1 MTIAAAMIA
10 TALSVRI
17 LSPVADSYV
26 SGATVLRAQVEPV
39 DAPVIVSFFVDGRQ
53 VCSVAKAPYE
63 CEWYAGRAIV
73 EHRIRVVAASADGTE
88 ARAVATVSTKGLG
101 YAESVEVDLVEVT
114 VTVTDGGNK
123 YVMGLPQQTFRVFED
138 GRPQTITHFASENVG
153 LDLVLAVDISGS
165 MRDSMP
171 TMKTA
176 VKEFLTAVSSRD
188 RVTLLG
194 FNDTIFPLA
203 RKATDPGERVMA
215 VDRLACWGNTAL
227 YDVIATGINLLGRET
242 GRKAMVV
249 FTDGEDM
256 GSHTSLADVERRL
269 EASGVT
275 LYVIGEGR
283 ALKMEMLRERM
294 DRLARSTG
302 GRAIVT
308 EKIDD
313 LRGAFAELLDELSHQ
328 YLLGYTPTNAAH
340 DGTLRQLKVEVEG
353 RHRIR
358 AREAYRAP
366 SAKK

>member
-1 MTIAAAMIA
+1 MIASVMIAA
-10 TALSVRI
+10 ALSVRI
-17 LSPVADSYV
+17 LSPVADSFV
-26 SGATVLRAQVEPV
+26 SGSTALQAQVEPA
-39 DAPVIVSFFVDGRQ
+39 DAAVVVSFFVDGRQ
-53 VCSVAKAPYE
+53 VCTVAKAPYE
-63 CEWYAGRAIV
+63 CDWYAGRAIV

-88 ARAVATVSTKGLG
+88 ARAVATIGTKG
-101 YAESVEVDLVEVT
+101 YAETVDVDLVEVT
-114 VTVTDGGNK
+114 VTVTDGASK
-123 YVMGLPQQTFRVFED
+123 YVTGLPQKAFRVFED
-138 GRPQTITHFASENVG
+138 GRPQTITHFASENVA

-171 TMKTA
+171 KMKTA

-203 RKATDPGERVMA
+203 RKATDPDQRVMA
-215 VDRLACWGNTAL
+215 VDRLACWGDTAL
-227 YDVIATGINLLGRET
+227 YDVIATGINLLGREN

-249 FTDGEDM
+249 FTDGEDV
-256 GSHTSLADVERRL
+256 GSRTSLADVERRL

-275 LYVIGEGR
+275 LYVIGQGR
-283 ALKMEMLRERM
+283 ALKMDMLKERIN
-294 DRLARSTG
+294 RLAHSTG

-328 YLLGYTPTNAAH
+328 FLLGYTPTNTAH

-366 SAKK
+366 GARK

>member
-1 MTIAAAMIA
+1 MIVA
-10 TALSVRI
+10 ALSVKI
-17 LSPVADSYV
+17 LSPAADSFV
-26 SGATVLRAQVEPV
+26 SGATMLRAQVEPA
-39 DAPVIVSFFVDGRQ
+39 DAAAIVSFFVDGRPM
-53 VCSVAKAPYE
+53 CRLEKAPYQ
-63 CEWYAGRAIV
+63 CEWDAGRTIV
-73 EHRIRVVAASADGTE
+73 EHRIRVVAANAGAPE
-88 ARAVATVSTKGLG
+88 ARSVETISTRGIAI
-101 YAESVEVDLVEVT
+101 AESVDVDLVEVT
-114 VTVTDGGNK
+114 VTVTDGGAK
-123 YVMGLPQQTFRVFED
+123 YVTGLPQRAFRVYED
-138 GRPQTITHFASENVG
+138 GRSQTITHFSAENVS

-165 MRDSMP
+165 MRDSLP
-171 TMKTA
+171 TMKSA
-176 VKEFLTAVSSRD
+176 VKEFLTAVSAED

-203 RKATDPGERVMA
+203 RKSTDPVQRVKAVERLGA
-215 VDRLACWGNTAL
+215 WGNTSL
-227 YDVIATGINLLGRET
+227 YDVIVTGINQLGRET

-249 FTDGEDM
+249 FTDGEDQ
-256 GSHTSLADVERRL
+256 GSHTSLSDVERRL

-283 ALKMEMLRERM
+283 ALKTEALRERM

-313 LRGAFAELLDELSHQ
+313 LRGAFIELLDELSHQ

-340 DGTLRQLKVEVEG
+340 DGTLRQLKVEVDG

-366 SAKK
+366 TPRK

>member
-63 CEWYAGRAIV
+63 CDWYAGRAIV

-114 VTVTDGGNK
+114 VTVTDGSK
-123 YVMGLPQQTFRVFED
+123 YVMGLPQQAFRVFED
-138 GRPQTITHFASENVG
+138 GRSQTITHFASENVG

-165 MRDSMP
+165 MRDSLP

-203 RKATDPGERVMA
+203 RKATDPGERVIA

-275 LYVIGEGR
+275 LYIIGEGR

-302 GRAIVT
+302 GRAILT

>member
-1 MTIAAAMIA
+1 
-10 TALSVRI
+10 
-17 LSPVADSYV
+17 
-26 SGATVLRAQVEPV
+26 
-39 DAPVIVSFFVDGRQ
+39 
-53 VCSVAKAPYE
+53 
-63 CEWYAGRAIV
+63 
-73 EHRIRVVAASADGTE
+73 
-88 ARAVATVSTKGLG
+88 
-101 YAESVEVDLVEVT
+101 
-114 VTVTDGGNK
+114 
-123 YVMGLPQQTFRVFED
+123 
-138 GRPQTITHFASENVG
+138 
-153 LDLVLAVDISGS
+153 
-165 MRDSMP
+165 MRESMP
-171 TMKTA
+171 KMKTA
-176 VKEFLTAVSSRD
+176 VKEFLTAVSATD

-203 RKATDPGERVMA
+203 RKSTDPVQRVKA
-215 VDRLACWGNTAL
+215 VERLASWGDTAL
-227 YDVIATGINLLGRET
+227 YDVIVTGINLLGRET

-256 GSHTSLADVERRL
+256 GSHTSLSDVERRL

-283 ALKMEMLRERM
+283 ALKVDALRERM

-328 YLLGYTPTNAAH
+328 YLLGYSPTNTTH

-366 SAKK
+366 SPRK

>member
-10 TALSVRI
+10 AALSVKI
-17 LSPVADSYV
+17 LSPGADSFV
-26 SGATVLRAQVEPV
+26 SGVTMLRAEVEPV
-39 DAPVIVSFFVDGRQ
+39 DAAAIVSFFVDGRP
-53 VCSVAKAPYE
+53 VCRVARPPYE
-63 CEWYAGRAIV
+63 CEWDAGRTIA
-73 EHRIRVVAASADGTE
+73 EHRIRVVAASAE
-88 ARAVATVSTKGLG
+88 APETRTVATISTKGIAV
-101 YAESVEVDLVEVT
+101 AESVDVDLVEVT
-114 VTVTDGGNK
+114 VTVTDGGSK
-123 YVMGLPQQTFRVFED
+123 YVMGLPQRAFRVYED
-138 GRPQTITHFASENVG
+138 GRSQAITHFSSENVA

-165 MRDSMP
+165 MRESMP
-171 TMKTA
+171 KMKSA
-176 VKEFLTAVSSRD
+176 VKEFLTAVSATD

-203 RKATDPGERVMA
+203 RKSTDPVQRVKA
-215 VDRLACWGNTAL
+215 VERLASWGDTAL

-256 GSHTSLADVERRL
+256 GSHTSLSDVERRL

-283 ALKMEMLRERM
+283 ALKIDALRERM

-328 YLLGYTPTNAAH
+328 YLLGYAPTNSAH

-366 SAKK
+366 SPRK

>member
-1 MTIAAAMIA
+1 MIA
-10 TALSVRI
+10 TMMIAAALSVRI
-17 LSPVADSYV
+17 LSPTADSYM
-26 SGATVLRAQVEPV
+26 SGSTVLRAQVEPA
-39 DAPVIVSFFVDGRQ
+39 DATVVVSFFVDGRQ
-53 VCSVAKAPYE
+53 VCTVARAPYE
-63 CEWYAGRAIV
+63 CEWDAGRAIV
-73 EHRIRVVAASADGTE
+73 EHRVRVVAAGADGTE
-88 ARAVATVSTKGLG
+88 ARAVATISTKGVG
-101 YAESVEVDLVEVT
+101 FVESVDVDLVEVT
-114 VTVTDGGNK
+114 VTVTDGGSK
-123 YVMGLPQQTFRVFED
+123 YVTGLPQKAFRVSED
-138 GRPQTITHFASENVG
+138 GRSQTITHFASENVA
-153 LDLVLAVDISGS
+153 LDLLLAVDISGS
-165 MRDSMP
+165 MKDAMP
-171 TMKTA
+171 TMKA
-176 VKEFLTAVSSRD
+176 AIKEFLTAVSSRD

-203 RKATDPGERVMA
+203 RRATDPEERVMA

-227 YDVIATGINLLGRET
+227 YDVIVTGINLLGRET

-275 LYVIGEGR
+275 LYVIGQGR
-283 ALKMEMLRERM
+283 ALKMDALKERM
-294 DRLARSTG
+294 TRLAHSTG
-302 GRAIVT
+302 GRAVLT

-366 SAKK
+366 SPRK

>member
-1 MTIAAAMIA
+1 MIAAVMIA
-10 TALSVRI
+10 AALSVRI
-17 LSPVADSYV
+17 LSPAADSYV
-26 SGATVLRAQVEPV
+26 SGSTVLRAQVDPA
-39 DAPVIVSFFVDGRQ
+39 DATVVVSFFVDGRQ
-53 VCSVAKAPYE
+53 VCTLAKVPYE

-73 EHRIRVVAASADGTE
+73 EHRIRVVAAGADGTE
-88 ARAVATVSTKGLG
+88 ARAVATIGTKGIG
-101 YAESVEVDLVEVT
+101 YAESVDVDLVEVT
-114 VTVTDGGNK
+114 VTVTDGGDK
-123 YVMGLPQQTFRVFED
+123 YVTGLPQQAFRVFED
-138 GRPQTITHFASENVG
+138 GRPQSITHFASENVA

-165 MRDSMP
+165 MRESMP
-171 TMKTA
+171 KMKTA

-203 RKATDPGERVMA
+203 RKSTDPDQRVMA
-215 VDRLACWGNTAL
+215 VDRLACWGDTAL

-249 FTDGEDM
+249 FTDGEDQ
-256 GSHTSLADVERRL
+256 GSRTLLADVERQL

-275 LYVIGEGR
+275 LYVIGQGR
-283 ALKMEMLRERM
+283 ALKMDMLKERIN
-294 DRLARSTG
+294 RLAHSTG

-308 EKIDD
+308 EKIED
-313 LRGAFAELLDELSHQ
+313 LRGAFTELLDELSHQ
-328 YLLGYTPTNAAH
+328 YLLGYAPTNTAH

-366 SAKK
+366 AARK

>member
-1 MTIAAAMIA
+1 MIA
-10 TALSVRI
+10 TVMIAAALSVRI
-17 LSPVADSYV
+17 LSPTADSYM
-26 SGATVLRAQVEPV
+26 SGSTMLRAQVEPA
-39 DAPVIVSFFVDGRQ
+39 DAAVVVSFFVDGRQ
-53 VCSVAKAPYE
+53 VCTVARTPYE
-63 CEWYAGRAIV
+63 CDWDAGRAIV
-73 EHRIRVVAASADGTE
+73 EHRVRVVAASADGTE
-88 ARAVATVSTKGLG
+88 ARAVATISTKGLG
-101 YAESVEVDLVEVT
+101 FVETVDVDLVEVT
-114 VTVTDGGNK
+114 VTVTDGGTK
-123 YVMGLPQQTFRVFED
+123 YVTGLPQNAFRVFED
-138 GRPQTITHFASENVG
+138 GRSQTITHFASENVA

-165 MRDSMP
+165 MQDSMP
-171 TMKTA
+171 KMKTA

-203 RKATDPGERVMA
+203 RKATDPGERVTA

-227 YDVIATGINLLGRET
+227 YDVIVTGINLLGRET

-256 GSHTSLADVERRL
+256 GSHTSLSDVERRL

-275 LYVIGEGR
+275 LYVIGQGR
-283 ALKMEMLRERM
+283 ALKMDALKERM
-294 DRLARSTG
+294 TRLAHSTG
-302 GRAIVT
+302 GRAVLT

-328 YLLGYTPTNAAH
+328 YLLGYTPTNTAH
-340 DGTLRQLKVEVEG
+340 DGTLRQLKVEVDG

-366 SAKK
+366 SARR

>member
-1 MTIAAAMIA
+1 MTIAAVMIA
-10 TALSVRI
+10 AALSVKI
-17 LSPVADSYV
+17 LSPAADSFV
-26 SGATVLRAQVEPV
+26 SGATVLRAQVEPA

-53 VCSVAKAPYE
+53 VCSVAKVPYE
-63 CEWYAGRAIV
+63 CDWYAGRAIV

-88 ARAVATVSTKGLG
+88 ARAVATIGTKGLG
-101 YAESVEVDLVEVT
+101 YVESVDVDLVEVT
-114 VTVTDGGNK
+114 VTVTDGSK
-123 YVMGLPQQTFRVFED
+123 YVMGLPQKAFRVFED
-138 GRPQTITHFASENVG
+138 GRSQTITHFASENVG

-165 MRDSMP
+165 MRDSLP

-203 RKATDPGERVMA
+203 RKATDPGERVIA

-227 YDVIATGINLLGRET
+227 YDVIATGINLLGRDT

-275 LYVIGEGR
+275 LYIIGEGR

-302 GRAIVT
+302 GRAILT

-313 LRGAFAELLDELSHQ
+313 LRGAFSELLDELSHQ
-328 YLLGYTPTNAAH
+328 YLLGYTPTNTAH
-340 DGTLRQLKVEVEG
+340 DGTLRQLKVDVEG